1 MSTKQQARKMSQ
13 DIRPRAFSIISKK
26 SLIGSA
32 IKNSRSNLASQQ
44 EEVILNQREF
54 DMPSLTEI
62 NETTAV
68 TFNTGEFQSDR
79 EPVRDVEQESELIS
93 HLSIA
98 ANQLNVEPNTNKTN
112 LLTSLEY
119 LMNNSKSNVFN
130 TTVAIANIAAAAS
143 AAASVDSNLVANDTE
158 TALQNFFMDLVIPNV
173 DPSSVNDTSDLTL
186 IYQQHFIENS
196 NLLAPTNQSSAGLS
210 GVCNSDGA
218 GLTNIQELHSSNF
231 NLNNSNAND
240 QMANINSQI
249 MRTCMSYLD
258 YINKKHNKERKTQER
273 RNKISGFVLLTLV
286 FLMIFGLGLIMFYCL
301 TDALAHIL
309 KKSYVKPSHE
319 PNKNISAH
327 LDKISSY
334 SANKI
339 KNRDLFSM
347 KTAGITDNT
356 AQLDLIVQKEI
367 RLEAEYFTESLFEKL
382 SKRIDITYE
391 RQNLVKLQDIVVNL
405 VLIVLNSNRSIFDE
419 NTEQHYFKYIDEIDQ
434 GFENNC

>member
-1 MSTKQQARKMSQ
+1 MST
-13 DIRPRAFSIISKK
+13 
-26 SLIGSA
+26 
-32 IKNSRSNLASQQ
+32 
-44 EEVILNQREF
+44 
-54 DMPSLTEI
+54 
-62 NETTAV
+62 AV
-68 TFNTGEFQSDR
+68 S
-79 EPVRDVEQESELIS
+79 
-93 HLSIA
+93 
-98 ANQLNVEPNTNKTN
+98 QLNVEPNTNKTN

-143 AAASVDSNLVANDTE
+143 AAASVDSNLVTNDTE

-173 DPSSVNDTSDLTL
+173 DPNSVNDTSDLTL

-196 NLLAPTNQSSAGLS
+196 SLLAPNNTGSGGL
-210 GVCNSDGA
+210 GGGGGCNSDGA

-231 NLNNSNAND
+231 NLSNPNATD

-309 KKSYVKPSHE
+309 KKSYVQPSYE
-319 PNKNISAH
+319 PNNKNISSH
-327 LDKISSY
+327 LDKISNY
-334 SANKI
+334 SASKI
-339 KNRDLFSM
+339 KNRDLFSL
-347 KTAGITDNT
+347 KSAGAGQQTT
-356 AQLDLIVQKEI
+356 VQLDSIVQREI
-367 RLEAEYFTESLFEKL
+367 RLEAEYFTEGLFEKL
-382 SKRIDITYE
+382 SKRIEITFE
-391 RQNLVKLQDIVVNL
+391 KQNLIKLQDIVVNL
-405 VLIVLNSNRSIFDE
+405 VLIMLNSNHLTSDE

-434 GFENNC
+434 GFKNENNC